1 MYAKK
6 PWWPWHPQHCFLH
19 AGSPVEVVL
28 ARMEGRREDLVGLG
42 NPSNEVEMEI
52 FYASTT
58 ITLDNG
64 ENAPFWEAP

>member
-1 MYAKK
+1 
-6 PWWPWHPQHCFLH
+6 
-19 AGSPVEVVL
+19 
-28 ARMEGRREDLVGLG
+28 MEGRREDLVGLG

-64 ENAPFWEAP
+64 ENAPFWEAPWFHDAKPKDIALLIYKISTRRK